1 MTRVRECL
9 ARQPKPNWMLSA
21 AMLPLLMQSPKAI
34 ELIRHT
40 CIAAPPEMQP
50 DP

>member
-1 MTRVRECL
+1 
-9 ARQPKPNWMLSA
+9 
-21 AMLPLLMQSPKAI
+21 MLPSLMQSPKAI

-40 CIAAPPEMQP
+40 CIAAPPEKQP